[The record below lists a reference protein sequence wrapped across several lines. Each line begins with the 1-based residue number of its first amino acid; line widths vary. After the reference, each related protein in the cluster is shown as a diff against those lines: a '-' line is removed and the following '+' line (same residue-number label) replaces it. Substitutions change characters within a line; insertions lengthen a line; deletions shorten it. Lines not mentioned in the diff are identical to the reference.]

1 MTVVWPMTGNIPNS
15 ISLNGMPDTKLQ
27 PLPPTTLAAAS
38 SLFIFFW
45 ASGFIAAKF
54 GLPYAEPFTFLTL
67 RFLVALAILVP
78 LAILWRADWP
88 SGPRAVGHV
97 IVAGLLVQT
106 TYLIGVFYSVYL
118 GISTGVI
125 ALIVG
130 LQPLITGAL
139 AAPVLGEQVS
149 VRQWSGLALGF
160 VGLGLVVVE
169 KVDFASG
176 QVWGAAFGA
185 LGLAGITLGT
195 LYQKR
200 FCADIDIRS
209 AVTIQNG
216 VSCVVIAVLAVSV
229 ETMVIDWTGE
239 FVFALL
245 WSGIALS
252 VIAIALY
259 YLLVRRGAA
268 ARVTSLIYLSP
279 PTTAVMGWLMF
290 DETFAP
296 IAILGMIVAVAGVA
310 MANR

>member
-1 MTVVWPMTGNIPNS
+1 M
-15 ISLNGMPDTKLQ
+15 
-27 PLPPTTLAAAS
+27 AAAS
-38 SLFIFFW
+38 ALFIFFW
-45 ASGFIAAKF
+45 GSGFIAAKF

-67 RFLVALAILVP
+67 RCLVARAILVP
-78 LAILWRADWP
+78 LAILWRAHWP
-88 SGPRAVGHV
+88 SNPGAIGHV

-106 TYLIGVFYSVYL
+106 TYLIGVYYGVYL

-139 AAPVLGEQVS
+139 AAPVLRERVS
-149 VRQWSGLALGF
+149 ARQWVGLALGF
-160 VGLGLVVVE
+160 VGLGLVVAE
-169 KVDFASG
+169 KVGLASG
-176 QVWGAAFGA
+176 QAWGAAFGVLA
-185 LGLAGITLGT
+185 LAGITLGT

-200 FCADIDIRS
+200 FCAEIDIRA
-209 AVTIQNG
+209 AVTIQSG
-216 VSCVVIAVLAVSV
+216 VSCIVIAILAVSV
-229 ETMVIDWTGE
+229 ETMAINWTGE

-245 WSGIALS
+245 WSAIVLS
-252 VIAIALY
+252 VIAISLY

-296 IAILGMIVAVAGVA
+296 VAMLGMIIAVVGVA
-310 MANR
+310 LANRRGSTGE

>member
-1 MTVVWPMTGNIPNS
+1 M
-15 ISLNGMPDTKLQ
+15 
-27 PLPPTTLAAAS
+27 AAVSA
-38 SLFIFFW
+38 LFVFFW

-54 GLPYAEPFTFLTL
+54 GLPYVEPFTFLTL

-78 LAILWRADWP
+78 LAILWRANWP
-88 SGPRAVGHV
+88 SSPSATGHV

-106 TYLIGVFYSVYL
+106 IYLIGVFYGVYL

-149 VRQWSGLALGF
+149 ARQWGGLALGF
-160 VGLGLVVVE
+160 AGLGLVVAE
-169 KVDFASG
+169 KVDLASG
-176 QVWGAAFGA
+176 QAWGAA
-185 LGLAGITLGT
+185 LGVLALAGITLGT

-200 FCADIDIRS
+200 FCAEIDIRA

-216 VSCVVIAVLAVSV
+216 VSCVVIAILAVCF
-229 ETMVIDWTGE
+229 ETMAIDWTGE
-239 FVFALL
+239 FIFALL
-245 WSGIALS
+245 WSGIGLS

-268 ARVTSLIYLSP
+268 AKVTSLIYLSP

-296 IAILGMIVAVAGVA
+296 VAILGMVIAITGVA
-310 MANR
+310 LANR

>member
-1 MTVVWPMTGNIPNS
+1 M
-15 ISLNGMPDTKLQ
+15 
-27 PLPPTTLAAAS
+27 AAAS
-38 SLFIFFW
+38 ALFIFFW
-45 ASGFIAAKF
+45 ASGFVAAKF

-67 RFLVALAILVP
+67 RFLVALAILIP
-78 LAILWRADWP
+78 LSILWRADWP
-88 SGPRAVGHV
+88 SGPRAIGHV

-106 TYLIGVFYSVYL
+106 IYLIGVFYGVYL

-139 AAPVLGEQVS
+139 AAPVLGEQVTA
-149 VRQWSGLALGF
+149 RQWAGLALGF
-160 VGLGLVVVE
+160 AGLGLVVAE
-169 KVDFASG
+169 KVDLESG
-176 QVWGAAFGA
+176 QAWGAAFGA
-185 LGLAGITLGT
+185 VALAGITLGT

-200 FCADIDIRS
+200 FCAETDIRA

-216 VSCVVIAVLAVSV
+216 VSCIVIAILAVSV
-229 ETMVIDWTGE
+229 ETMAINWTGE

-245 WSGIALS
+245 WSGIGLS

-268 ARVTSLIYLSP
+268 AKVTSLIYLSP

-290 DETFAP
+290 GETFAP
-296 IAILGMIVAVAGVA
+296 VAMLGMMIAVAGVA
-310 MANR
+310 LANR

>member
-1 MTVVWPMTGNIPNS
+1 MAYDGQYSIHR
-15 ISLNGMPDTKLQ
+15 ISLKRMSDTK
-27 PLPPTTLAAAS
+27 PEGLPPTTMAGAS
-38 SLFIFFW
+38 VLFIFFW

-78 LAILWRADWP
+78 LAMLWRARWP
-88 SGPRAVGHV
+88 STPRAIGHV

-106 TYLIGVFYSVYL
+106 IYLIGVFYGVFL

-139 AAPVLGEQVS
+139 AAPVLGERVTA
-149 VRQWSGLALGF
+149 RQWGGLALGF
-160 VGLGLVVVE
+160 AGLGLVVAE
-169 KVDFASG
+169 KVDLASG
-176 QVWGAAFGA
+176 QAWGAAFGVLA
-185 LGLAGITLGT
+185 LAGITLGT

-200 FCADIDIRS
+200 FCPDIDIRA

-216 VSCVVIAVLAVSV
+216 VSCVVIALLAVNV
-229 ETMVIDWTGE
+229 ETMVINWTGE

-245 WSGIALS
+245 WSGIGLS

-268 ARVTSLIYLSP
+268 AKVTSLIYLSP

-296 IAILGMIVAVAGVA
+296 VAILGMIIAVAGVA
-310 MANR
+310 LANR